1 MSPGLR
7 VLLSRYQRPPIPWT
21 ANARRP
27 ASQVDIALIGN
38 AAACT
43 RKLQQLLTGRPPKHP
58 PGNGTQALSMHR
70 CCQRHSTINSRQ
82 HPVLDDVVSSAWG
95 VERSHQR
102 VGRIVDPR
110 SEEPPS
116 EIQSLM
122 RTT

>member
-1 MSPGLR
+1 MG
-7 VLLSRYQRPPIPWT
+7 T
-21 ANARRP
+21 
-27 ASQVDIALIGN
+27 

-102 VGRIVDPR
+102 VGRIVDPQIWHECVISGRIR
-110 SEEPPS
+110 SEEHTS
-116 EIQSLM
+116 ELQSLM
-122 RTT
+122 RISYADFCLKTNTLTASKTYDK